1 MQLFR
6 TLLLILLL
14 SALAACGGQTETP
27 LATDTPPP
35 TDTPMPPTPT
45 IMADNEPV
53 RGEAVVDEIVIV
65 QREGN
70 VEATISGTVPDAC
83 TQISSI
89 EQSLE
94 GNTFTLMIQTARPA
108 DEVCAQ
114 VLEPFEQTV
123 ELDVEGLEPGQYTIN
138 VNGVTQDFELG
149 SEVMLDTANV
159 TISPE
164 SGPAGTTVQLTANGL
179 PANTEIQ
186 LGAGLVASEYDIIGS
201 ATTDASGNLSLDIA
215 VPDYFDSGDEMVFVV
230 ALNNNEAISN
240 AFSVTEGEQVMFES
254 SQMFLI
260 ALEDAGESGEM
271 IGCNDSAIP
280 VEINFEPT
288 EAPLTA
294 SLETLLSAEEFYG
307 QSGLYNALAQSD
319 LTVEGID
326 ITDGVADVNLS
337 GNLTLSGACDAPRVQ
352 AQLEMTALQYSTIDS
367 VNFFVNGQPLDEVL
381 STQ

>member
-1 MQLFR
+1 
-6 TLLLILLL
+6 
-14 SALAACGGQTETP
+14 
-27 LATDTPPP
+27 
-35 TDTPMPPTPT
+35 
-45 IMADNEPV
+45 
-53 RGEAVVDEIVIV
+53 
-65 QREGN
+65 
-70 VEATISGTVPDAC
+70 
-83 TQISSI
+83 
-89 EQSLE
+89 
-94 GNTFTLMIQTARPA
+94 MIQTARPA

-186 LGAGLVASEYDIIGS
+186 LGAGPVASEYDIIGS

-326 ITDGVADVNLS
+326 IMDGVADVNLS